1 MCPLRD
7 RTNEK
12 AYLAGVDA
20 SRRVDLPVLMD
31 QAQILEKAEMNAAG
45 ISSLK
50 ERLMMDTSEEQIVRT
65 LNELESLGEL
75 PLEIMRETM
84 IGKTVN
90 RLRKETDSDV
100 VRKKSR
106 ALLSMWK
113 CQIVHVAHAVI
124 NGQET
129 PMAKRTRLCEDGAEE
144 LMTTPVKAAPV
155 VGGTKKCKAR
165 RIHGNATTCNKENAA
180 PLENCA

>member
-7 RTNEK
+7 LTNEK
-12 AYLAGVDA
+12 AYLAGVNA
-20 SRRVDLPVLMD
+20 SRRVELPVLMD

-50 ERLMMDTSEEQIVRT
+50 ERLTVDTSEEQIMLT
-65 LNELESLGEL
+65 LNELEGLGEL

-100 VRKKSR
+100 IRKKSR

-113 CQIVHVAHAVI
+113 SQIIHVKHAVI
-124 NGQET
+124 DGQET
-129 PMAKRTRLCEDGAEE
+129 PMAKRTPFCEDGAEE
-144 LMTTPVKAAPV
+144 PTTPVKAAAE
-155 VGGTKKCKAR
+155 VGGTKKRKTR
-165 RIHGNATTCNKENAA
+165 RIQGNATNSNKENAA